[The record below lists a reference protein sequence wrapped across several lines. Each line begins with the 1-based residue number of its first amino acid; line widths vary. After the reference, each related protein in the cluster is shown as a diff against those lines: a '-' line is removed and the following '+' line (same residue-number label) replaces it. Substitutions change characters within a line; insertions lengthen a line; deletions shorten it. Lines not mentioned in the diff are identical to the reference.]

1 MYDVPMSTEL
11 ALPDDLKADIS
22 LATRILLDEGCK
34 EIYIFGSVAKGT
46 FTGDSDIDIATIG
59 LSKSRFF
66 KAYGRLL
73 SKLHRGVDLVALD
86 YDMEFGQYL
95 KETGFLTRIA

>member
-1 MYDVPMSTEL
+1 MTIEL
-11 ALPDDLKADIS
+11 TPPDDIKADIS
-22 LATRILLDEGCK
+22 LATKILLDEGCK

-59 LSKSRFF
+59 LPKSKFF

-73 SKLHRGVDLVALD
+73 SKIHRGVDLVALD
-86 YDMEFGQYL
+86 YDLEFGRNL
-95 KETGFLTRIA
+95 REMGILTRVA